1 MSSIYAQMK
10 KYLNQQEDKNM
21 SEYQVE
27 IRETLSRTYTIE
39 AESKEKALEI
49 IKNAVNKSEIIL
61 DADDFISRDIEIAD

>member
-1 MSSIYAQMK
+1 
-10 KYLNQQEDKNM
+10 M

-27 IRETLSRTYTIE
+27 IREILSRTYTIE

>member
-1 MSSIYAQMK
+1 
-10 KYLNQQEDKNM
+10 M